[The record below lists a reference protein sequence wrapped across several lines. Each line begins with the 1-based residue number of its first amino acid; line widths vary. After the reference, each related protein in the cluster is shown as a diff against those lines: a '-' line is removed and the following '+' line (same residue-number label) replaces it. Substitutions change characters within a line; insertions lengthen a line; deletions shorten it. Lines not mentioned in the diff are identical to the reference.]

1 MSEAISDNKERLQK
15 VLAAR
20 GVASRRACEELI
32 TAGRISV
39 NGVIVTE
46 LGCKVDPAKD
56 ELALDGSPIAAP
68 PRLRYIL
75 LNKPAGYITSAND
88 ERGRRTVLDLLKGVE
103 ERVYPVG
110 RLDYD
115 TCGLLILTN
124 DGELTNAL
132 LHPSYQVDKT
142 YQALAE
148 GQITERELERLRRG
162 VRLKDGMTAPAEVRL
177 RRRDAKGSLV
187 ELTIHEGRNRQV
199 RRMLEAVGHPVLH
212 LKRISF
218 AGLQAGNL
226 PLGSFR
232 DLTAAEVRALQK
244 LAYGDKKGGSK

>member
-56 ELALDGSPIAAP
+56 ELALDGSPISAP

-162 VRLKDGMTAPAEVRL
+162 VRLSHKTFGFGTVEDINIARGMFSVRF
-177 RRRDAKGSLV
+177 AKLGLKTFSIESLQGD
-187 ELTIHEGRNRQV
+187 IF
-199 RRMLEAVGHPVLH
+199 
-212 LKRISF
+212 RI
-218 AGLQAGNL
+218 L
-226 PLGSFR
+226 
-232 DLTAAEVRALQK
+232 
-244 LAYGDKKGGSK
+244 